1 MIDRAPEHT
10 LRHPLGRQHQRFNR
24 ALLIRYA
31 LRGAAWCALAI
42 AAAILVGLLFAT
54 GTAGAWTRLLA
65 LTAAAVVAIV
75 ASTRDF
81 LRQRLDLDAYLERVE
96 AHLPQLRSWIRNAVD
111 FEATSHPHV
120 SADLATALRSEAARR
135 LEGAPLG
142 ALAPRIE
149 AGRPTLTMAIGLVLM
164 VGSALLWPSAT
175 ARSWNT
181 LWNPSAAAPP
191 VRLVVEPGSVT
202 ITPGASL
209 AVRARVWGTDRPP
222 RIDRDRSG
230 PGPDAVTPVAEGR
243 DERGGRTWRF
253 DLVQLTRAQD
263 YSVRVASVR
272 SPRYHIGLSGSLAP
286 VSFEVEYRAPAYA
299 RLPIQR
305 GTAARGDLTALQGTV
320 ASLVVTFDRD
330 LERLDSRLS
339 DGRTSAWTA
348 LTPRRWRGQV
358 PVTRDG
364 EYELVAAARRGTDGG
379 PGQGRFRYRVTALPD
394 APPVLVVQ
402 VPRGDLDLPA
412 GQQVP
417 VDVLAQDDLGLTEL
431 TLQSRKD
438 PAAPWRDLQLAR
450 FSAGPREARV
460 ESRWDAAPLGLLPGE
475 SATFRFVLF
484 DDNAVSGRGSAVS
497 PTFELRFPSLAD
509 LYENVDD
516 RQSGA
521 QQKLEKVAE
530 ETRELQKS
538 LDKLTRQQPR
548 QDQAPSTSFERSEEL
563 RSTLER
569 QQEVSRK
576 IEEATE
582 DLHQSLDQAAER
594 NMFDQDLMQKLKQMT
609 DLMQQIQSPEFKE
622 AVRKMQQ
629 ALEKMDRQ
637 AMERN
642 VPQLRAENQELIKNL
657 ERTLELLK
665 KLREEERVQALAQKA
680 KELKAQQD
688 ALNQEHE
695 NLSHL
700 DRPQAADLA
709 QRQEK
714 AGEQSKELAKEAQEV
729 AKQADAQEQK
739 SQLSEA
745 AKSLDQ
751 EAASAQQQAAESA
764 RQQQQQAAQQSGHQ
778 ASAAL
783 DKAASSLQQAAA
795 AMQNEQQQVDVAA
808 VRRAAQ
814 DLVSLQQSSQSSLG
828 SNLGSPEK
836 AERQTDLSEGA
847 SRVADSLYQLS
858 RETPFIS
865 PRLGETLGRAI
876 NGLQSSGREF
886 SGGDRARGE
895 EAGRQ
900 ALESLNQAVLE
911 LRATES
917 SMCNK
922 PGGRPGGR
930 IPTTQQQV
938 GEMGQRQSELN
949 RQTRSLAQRLSE
961 QMRLSAGDRDQ
972 MRQMAEEQ
980 ARIREQLEQI
990 QRDEEARHELLG
1002 RLDQAHSDMKD
1013 VEEVL
1018 KQGAMDDQLQEKQQ
1032 RILSRLLDAQR
1043 SVNRRDFD
1051 PQRES
1056 RPGEDLARRGPAE
1069 LSPDLLRE
1077 SDRFRQDLLKS
1088 ELDRYPAQYRAF
1100 VEAYLRSLNGSRR

>member
-1 MIDRAPEHT
+1 MIDRAPEPT
-10 LRHPLGRQHQRFNR
+10 LRHPLGRQHRRFNR
-24 ALLIRYA
+24 ALLFRHA
-31 LRGAAWCALAI
+31 LRGAAWCTLAI
-42 AAAILVGLLFAT
+42 ALATLAGLLAAT
-54 GTAGAWTRLLA
+54 GAAGAWARLLA
-65 LTAAAVVAIV
+65 LGAVVAAAIAV
-75 ASTRDF
+75 ATRDF
-81 LRQRLDLDAYLERVE
+81 LRHRLDLDGYLERVE
-96 AHLPQLRSWIRNAVD
+96 RQWPQLRSWIRNAID
-111 FEATSHPHV
+111 FEAVPHAHV
-120 SADLATALRSEAARR
+120 SADLAAALRAEAARR
-135 LEGAPLG
+135 LESAPL
-142 ALAPRIE
+142 ASLAPRIE
-149 AGRPTLTMAIGLVLM
+149 PGRPAMTIGLGLALV
-164 VGSALLWPSAT
+164 VAAALLWPAAT
-175 ARSWNT
+175 ARSWGT

-209 AVRARVWGTDRPP
+209 AVRARVWGTDKAP
-222 RIDRDRSG
+222 RLDRDRAG
-230 PGPDAVTPVAEGR
+230 GREPVVALPEGR
-243 DERGGRTWRF
+243 DEGGGRSWRF

-263 YSVRVASVR
+263 YSVQVASVR

-330 LERLDSRLS
+330 LERLEARLG
-339 DGRTSAWTA
+339 DGRASAWTA

-358 PVTRDG
+358 PVIRDG
-364 EYELVAAARRGTDGG
+364 EYELAAAARRGTEDAG
-379 PGQGRFRYRVTALPD
+379 PAQGRFRYRVTALPD
-394 APPVLVVQ
+394 APPVLMVQ
-402 VPRGDLDLPA
+402 VPQGDLDLPT
-412 GQQVP
+412 GQQIP

-431 TLQSRKD
+431 MLQTRKD
-438 PAAPWRDLQLAR
+438 PAAPWQDLPLAR

-484 DDNAVSGRGSAVS
+484 DDNAVSGRGRAVS

-509 LYENVDD
+509 LYESVDD

-521 QQKLEKVAE
+521 QKKLEKVAE

-538 LDKLTRQQPR
+538 LDKLARQQPR

-563 RSTLER
+563 RSTMER
-569 QQEVSRK
+569 QQQVSRK
-576 IEEATE
+576 IQEAAE
-582 DLHQSLDQAAER
+582 DLRQSLDQAAER

-609 DLMQQIQSPEFKE
+609 DLMHQIQSPEFKD

-629 ALEKMDRQ
+629 ALENLDRK
-637 AMERN
+637 ALERN
-642 VPQLRAENQELIKNL
+642 IPEWRAQNQELIKNL

-688 ALNQEHE
+688 ALNREHE
-695 NLSHL
+695 NLPHL
-700 DRPQAADLA
+700 DRPQANELA
-709 QRQEK
+709 ARQQR
-714 AGEQSKELAKEAQEV
+714 AAEQSSELAREAQEAAKEAG
-729 AKQADAQEQK
+729 AQEQ
-739 SQLSEA
+739 QAQMTEA
-745 AKSLDQ
+745 AEELGEQ
-751 EAASAQQQAAESA
+751 AASAQQQAAESA
-764 RQQQQQAAQQSGHQ
+764 RQQQKDSARRAGAQ

-783 DKAASSLQQAAA
+783 DKAASALQQAAE
-795 AMQNEQQQVDVAA
+795 AMQAEQQAVDLAA

-814 DLVSLQQSSQSSLG
+814 DLVSLQRSSQGNLG
-828 SNLGSPEK
+828 SSLGSPEK
-836 AERQTDLSEGA
+836 AERQADLSEGA

-865 PRLGETLGRAI
+865 PRLGEALGRAI

-886 SGGDRARGE
+886 SGGNRARGE
-895 EAGRQ
+895 EAGQQ
-900 ALESLNQAVLE
+900 ALQSLNQAVLE
-911 LRATES
+911 LRSTES

-930 IPTTQQQV
+930 TNPQQI
-938 GEMGQRQSELN
+938 GEIGKRQSELN

-961 QMRLSAGDRDQ
+961 QMRLSAGDREQ

-990 QRDEEARHELLG
+990 QRDEEARRELLG
-1002 RLDQAHSDMKD
+1002 RLDQAQSEMKD

-1018 KQGAMDDQLQEKQQ
+1018 RQGAMDGQLEEKQQ

-1051 PQRES
+1051 PERES

-1069 LSPDLLRE
+1069 LPADLLRQ